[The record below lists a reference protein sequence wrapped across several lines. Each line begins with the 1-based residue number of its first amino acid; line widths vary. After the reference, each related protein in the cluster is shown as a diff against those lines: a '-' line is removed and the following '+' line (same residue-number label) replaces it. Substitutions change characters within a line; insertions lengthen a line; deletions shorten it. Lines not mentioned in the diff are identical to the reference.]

1 MSYAITA
8 AGRPPATD
16 WRGISRRSQRDVS
29 SDRDAPRAAACVAPF
44 VAANSGSLY
53 GRSPRP
59 GAGLPRRS
67 KGKAFVEAGVLGP
80 IGKHLL
86 DRPLGL
92 FGGRP
97 DVFHITASARAPLY
111 PDEPL
116 RIVAA
121 VGKDDDVQV
130 ADHGPRI
137 AAGTGSARRS
147 LRAAR
152 LFLERL

>member
-1 MSYAITA
+1 M
-8 AGRPPATD
+8 
-16 WRGISRRSQRDVS
+16 
-29 SDRDAPRAAACVAPF
+29 
-44 VAANSGSLY
+44 
-53 GRSPRP
+53 
-59 GAGLPRRS
+59 
-67 KGKAFVEAGVLGP
+67 EAGVLGP

-121 VGKDDDVQV
+121 VGKDDDVKV

-137 AAGTGSARRS
+137 AAGTGPPDDLFERRGSSSNGSEPRAWARGSARGS
-147 LRAAR
+147 TASDGQAPAAG
-152 LFLERL
+152 E

>member
-1 MSYAITA
+1 
-8 AGRPPATD
+8 
-16 WRGISRRSQRDVS
+16 
-29 SDRDAPRAAACVAPF
+29 
-44 VAANSGSLY
+44 
-53 GRSPRP
+53 
-59 GAGLPRRS
+59 
-67 KGKAFVEAGVLGP
+67 VEAGVLGP

-137 AAGTGSARRS
+137 AAGTGPPDDLFER
-147 LRAAR
+147 R
-152 LFLERL
+152 LFLERLRAPGVGARIGEGLNRFRRAGSGCR